1 MMNSFLFDSKFI
13 IDGLPMELTPR
24 QILGGNQC
32 TYPSESIV
40 DESLDPSVGIFELD
54 ENRLRDYLA
63 LVLKQSSRKL
73 LFPFA
78 GEYARTRVALALLDA
93 IWTKGHFVLEDL
105 SLSAHWH
112 WADKGVGSM
121 AALYESVAGLAGYAT
136 DLYLQIGESSINEG
150 EPCIEVKVAVP
161 ESERALPSRLEGDAD
176 SWLIYVPFDT
186 SEYKLGGSLLS
197 QALGVVGGPA
207 PKVED
212 TGYFGDCFEVVR
224 EFVED
229 GVAISGCTVGD
240 GGLMAA
246 LDSMCRDGVG
256 IDADISDICRAA
268 GDTDP
273 VRVLFSEIPGVL
285 FQIRDS
291 DFDYVDA
298 ELLLQDVMY
307 FPLGH
312 PRTVSSELK
321 IISSRKTAIGN
332 ILEAL
337 MRSFSHCHI
346 FSVSSRSVNR

>member
-40 DESLDPSVGIFELD
+40 EESLDPSVGIFELD

-105 SLSAHWH
+105 FLSANWH

-121 AALYESVAGLAGYAT
+121 AALYESVSSLADYAT

-161 ESERALPSRLEGDAD
+161 ESERALPSRLKGDAD

-256 IDADISDICRAA
+256 IDDDISDICRAA

-273 VRVLFSEIPGVL
+273 VRVLFSEIPGAL

-291 DFDYVDA
+291 DFDYIDA

-312 PRTVSSELK
+312 PRTDGSPLK
-321 IISSRKTAIGN
+321 IHSGGKTAIGS
-332 ILEAL
+332 ILESL
-337 MRSFSHCHI
+337 MR
-346 FSVSSRSVNR
+346 

>member
-1 MMNSFLFDSKFI
+1 MMNSTILDSKFI
-13 IDGLPMELTPR
+13 IDGVPMELSPR

-32 TYPSESIV
+32 SYPSESIV

-105 SLSAHWH
+105 FLSANWH

-121 AALYESVAGLAGYAT
+121 AALYESVSSLADYAT
-136 DLYLQIGESSINEG
+136 DLYLQIGESSINGG

-337 MRSFSHCHI
+337 MR
-346 FSVSSRSVNR
+346 

>member
-105 SLSAHWH
+105 FLSANWH

-121 AALYESVAGLAGYAT
+121 AALYESVSSLADYAT

-312 PRTVSSELK
+312 PRTDGSPLK
-321 IISSRKTAIGN
+321 IHSGGKTAIGT
-332 ILEAL
+332 ILESL
-337 MRSFSHCHI
+337 MR
-346 FSVSSRSVNR
+346 

>member
-105 SLSAHWH
+105 FLSANWH

-121 AALYESVAGLAGYAT
+121 AALYESVSSLADYAT

-312 PRTVSSELK
+312 PRTDGGELK
-321 IISSRKTAIGN
+321 VHSSGKTAIGS
-332 ILEAL
+332 ILESL
-337 MRSFSHCHI
+337 MR
-346 FSVSSRSVNR
+346 

>member
-105 SLSAHWH
+105 FLSANWH

-121 AALYESVAGLAGYAT
+121 AALYESVSSLADYAT

-312 PRTVSSELK
+312 PRTDGSPLK
-321 IISSRKTAIGN
+321 IHSGGKTAIGS
-332 ILEAL
+332 ILESL
-337 MRSFSHCHI
+337 MR
-346 FSVSSRSVNR
+346 

>member
-13 IDGLPMELTPR
+13 IDGVPMELTPR

-32 TYPSESIV
+32 SYPSESIV
-40 DESLDPSVGIFELD
+40 DESLDPSVGIYELD
-54 ENRLRDYLA
+54 ENRIGDYLA
-63 LVLKQSSRKL
+63 LVRNQHSRTL

-105 SLSAHWH
+105 SLGAHWH

-121 AALYESVAGLAGYAT
+121 AALYESVSSLADYAA
-136 DLYLQIGESSINEG
+136 DLYLQIADSSIADG
-150 EPCIEVKVAVP
+150 EPGIDVNVPVP
-161 ESERALPSRLEGDAD
+161 EPERALPDRLVDDPD
-176 SWLIYVPFDT
+176 SWLIYIPFDT
-186 SEYKLGGSLLS
+186 SEYRLGGSLLS
-197 QALGVVGGPA
+197 QGLGVVGGPA

-246 LDSMCRDGVG
+246 LDSMCAPGLG
-256 IDADISDICRAA
+256 LDADISDICRAA
-268 GDTDP
+268 GDADP
-273 VRVLFSEIPGVL
+273 VRVLFSEVPGVPI
-285 FQIRDS
+285 QIRDA

-312 PRTVSSELK
+312 PRTDGSPLK
-321 IISSRKTAIGN
+321 IHSGGKTAIGS
-332 ILEAL
+332 ILESL
-337 MRSFSHCHI
+337 MR
-346 FSVSSRSVNR
+346 

>member
-13 IDGLPMELTPR
+13 IDGVPMELTPR

-40 DESLDPSVGIFELD
+40 DESLDPSVGIYDLD
-54 ENRLRDYLA
+54 ENRIWDYLSLIRA
-63 LVLKQSSRKL
+63 QTSRKL

-121 AALYESVAGLAGYAT
+121 AALYESVSSLADYAT

-285 FQIRDS
+285 FQLRDS
-291 DFDYVDA
+291 DFDYIDA

-312 PRTVSSELK
+312 PRTDGSPLK
-321 IISSRKTAIGN
+321 IHSGGKTAIGS
-332 ILEAL
+332 ILESL
-337 MRSFSHCHI
+337 MR
-346 FSVSSRSVNR
+346 

>member
-105 SLSAHWH
+105 FLSANWH

-121 AALYESVAGLAGYAT
+121 AALYESVSSLADYAT

-291 DFDYVDA
+291 DFDYIDA

-312 PRTVSSELK
+312 PRTDGSPLK
-321 IISSRKTAIGN
+321 IHSGGKTAIGS
-332 ILEAL
+332 ILESL
-337 MRSFSHCHI
+337 MR
-346 FSVSSRSVNR
+346 

>member
-105 SLSAHWH
+105 FLSANWH

-121 AALYESVAGLAGYAT
+121 AALYESVSSLADYAT

-186 SEYKLGGSLLS
+186 S
-197 QALGVVGGPA
+197 
-207 PKVED
+207 
-212 TGYFGDCFEVVR
+212 
-224 EFVED
+224 
-229 GVAISGCTVGD
+229 
-240 GGLMAA
+240 
-246 LDSMCRDGVG
+246 
-256 IDADISDICRAA
+256 
-268 GDTDP
+268 
-273 VRVLFSEIPGVL
+273 
-285 FQIRDS
+285 
-291 DFDYVDA
+291 
-298 ELLLQDVMY
+298 
-307 FPLGH
+307 
-312 PRTVSSELK
+312 
-321 IISSRKTAIGN
+321 
-332 ILEAL
+332 
-337 MRSFSHCHI
+337 
-346 FSVSSRSVNR
+346 

>member
-78 GEYARTRVALALLDA
+78 GEYARTRVAMALLDA

-105 SLSAHWH
+105 FLSANWH

-121 AALYESVAGLAGYAT
+121 AALYESVSSLADYAT

-212 TGYFGDCFEVVR
+212 TGYFGDCFEVIR

-312 PRTVSSELK
+312 PRTDGSPLK
-321 IISSRKTAIGN
+321 IHSGGKTAIGS
-332 ILEAL
+332 ILESL
-337 MRSFSHCHI
+337 MR
-346 FSVSSRSVNR
+346 